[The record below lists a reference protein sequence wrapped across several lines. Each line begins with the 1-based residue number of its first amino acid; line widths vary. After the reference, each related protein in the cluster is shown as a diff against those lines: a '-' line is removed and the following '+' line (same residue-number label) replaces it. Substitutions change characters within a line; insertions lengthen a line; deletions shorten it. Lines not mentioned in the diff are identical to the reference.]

1 MSRWMSLMYAFTP
14 VDTDRISAMP
24 MMPIEPANEVSRVRA
39 FLVFRLLKL
48 NASDVTNDIDARPI
62 VLCTAGCSAVSST
75 TNGSESERITPSR
88 RLTMRV
94 AYCSASSGLWVT
106 MTTRRSLATSLSRFM
121 ICTDV
126 SESSAPVGSSART
139 MSGSLTSARAIAT
152 RCIWP
157 PDSWFGF
164 LLMCSPSPT
173 FSSALRA
180 RSRRSALPMPE
191 IVSASSTFDRIV

>member
-1 MSRWMSLMYAFTP
+1 MYAFTP

-24 MMPIEPANEVSRVRA
+24 MMPIDPANEVRSVRA

-48 NASDVTNDIDARPI
+48 SASEVANDIDALPI
-62 VLCTAGCSAVSST
+62 VLCTAGLALASSIS
-75 TNGSESERITPSR
+75 NGAESERITPSR

-121 ICTDV
+121 ICTEV
-126 SESSAPVGSSART
+126 SESSAPVGSSAST
-139 MSGSLTSARAIAT
+139 MSGSLTSARAMAT

-157 PDSWFGF
+157 PESWFGF
-164 LLMCSPSPT
+164 LLMWSPRPT
-173 FSSALRA
+173 RSSALRA

-191 IVSASSTFDRIV
+191 IVSASSTFDRIVWCGIRL